1 MKNCIDV
8 HVEFSYKGE
17 VFSPS
22 ATINLD
28 AMVENDGGL
37 TGIHTLL
44 ARENNID
51 TYSYLYEVME
61 MSDLLFD
68 NPVGLAESCFIDGC
82 FDVNKYEQLSNQEMI
97 LDILR
102 PIAKKCLDIDDLD
115 QQPDLKNALIE
126 SYNAG
131 NHKS

>member
-1 MKNCIDV
+1 MKNRIDV
-8 HVEFSYKGE
+8 RVEFSFKGE

-37 TGIHTLL
+37 TGIYALL

-51 TYSYLYEVME
+51 TYSYLYEVMQA
-61 MSDLLFD
+61 SDLRFN
-68 NPVGLAESCFIDGC
+68 NPVGLAESCFIDGS
-82 FDVNKYEQLSNQEMI
+82 FDLSKFKQFSNQETI
-97 LDILR
+97 LAILR
-102 PIAKKCLDIDDLD
+102 PIAKKYLDIDDLD
-115 QQPDLKNALIE
+115 QQPGLKSALIE

-131 NHKS
+131 KR